1 MGRIIAIDAVFF
13 LLPFAIYAAWLAF
26 TKGSLSNLED
36 WQART
41 IGYLAIAGAGLLLV
55 AIAVFVSFQGNP
67 PGETYVPARIEDGR
81 IVPGHTE

>member
-26 TKGSLSNLED
+26 TKGSLRNIED

-41 IGYLAIAGAGLLLV
+41 IGYLAIAGAGLLLL
-55 AIAVFVSFQGNP
+55 AIAVFVSFQNNP
-67 PGETYVPARIEDGR
+67 PGGEYVPAHIENGQ
-81 IVPGHTE
+81 IVPGHAE